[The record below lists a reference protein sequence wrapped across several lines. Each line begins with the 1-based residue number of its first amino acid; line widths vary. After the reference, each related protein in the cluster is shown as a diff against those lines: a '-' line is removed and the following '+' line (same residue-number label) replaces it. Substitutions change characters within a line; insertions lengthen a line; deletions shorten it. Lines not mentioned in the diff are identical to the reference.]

1 MALSFRSLHSA
12 RGCSVPERKKC
23 VGEMGKMGVLELEIL
38 CSSGSDSLVTR
49 TWGTLSPSQLLT
61 NYSD

>member
-1 MALSFRSLHSA
+1 M
-12 RGCSVPERKKC
+12 
-23 VGEMGKMGVLELEIL
+23 GETGKMGVLGLEIL

-61 NYSD
+61 WSHQLQ